1 MTGPGEG
8 KIKIDSNVSIQTL
21 DKPILLSDAEV
32 YIHVKGYLN
41 AKVTHLDI
49 EHEMLN
55 VIVKPKAGEFLSII
69 GFNGGLRIKLSK
81 PIRHHGKVL
90 RSIEVK
96 SPILN
101 SILKSGETT
110 RTWIGGKYGGIY
122 IGFKREHIRK
132 LEELASKLG
141 FTINT

>member
-1 MTGPGEG
+1 MTGAGEG

-21 DKPILLSDAEV
+21 DKPILLNDAEV
-32 YIHVKGYLN
+32 YIHIKGYSN
-41 AKVTHLDI
+41 ARVTHLDI

-55 VIVKPKAGEFLSII
+55 VIVKPKVGEFLPII

-81 PIRHHGKVL
+81 SISYHGKVL

-122 IGFKREHIRK
+122 IGFRKEHIKK
-132 LEELASKLG
+132 LEELAAKLG